1 MALPLNLI
9 RFGLEQVP
17 SFSSFLP
24 YLAYDDE
31 HELYLLA
38 KDTSLTR
45 MAWGFAFEC
54 VPHPGPGQ
62 QQAVLLKGI
71 YSQPWPAGS
80 TIQVSAFALPT
91 EAFAMLQEHVRLRE
105 PGIYR
110 NMGRMRVQTL
120 CDRLLS
126 GHNPTQAAPLRDLTI
141 VISVTAP
148 IAHASRL
155 SSASLKRTLL
165 SSIGIGQSQTIAE
178 LTAPIPSL
186 IRLKASVQQLL
197 AQSNMAPRSLPPPRL
212 LTLLFPILNPGH
224 SYRPCHTYEPDRELR
239 RQLIAADSCIE
250 PTEQGALIDGHHFR
264 SISPLRFPQEI
275 RIDQTP
281 GLCGDTFNSNQQIPA
296 PFVLTLNSVLYERA
310 DVARAFQRRHTIT
323 AQQAFGPIAR
333 LIPRLSMKLEQYDI
347 AARALEHGHIQVSA
361 YLHLLTW
368 GEDAEQAETAAAA
381 AEALWRTRG
390 FEPQRDGPV
399 TLNMLKESLPMGL
412 SSNPSYLQ
420 RDLAR
425 AKTILDSNAA
435 SLSPIGGDWKGTGR
449 PIVPLVSRRGQLCGL
464 DLFHNPYGNF
474 NCIIAGKSGGGKSF
488 FTNDLLC
495 GLLGTGAQVWIIDKG
510 KSYERLVQTLKGDY
524 LLFRTSEPICLNP
537 FTAIDSSQLD
547 EWLTRLKALV
557 AQMADPSRQLG
568 AYEDSVIGQAIQEA
582 YASYGRATTITAVA
596 GQLKAQPDPRCRDLA
611 QMLYP
616 YTASGEFGR
625 FFEGIATIDLM
636 RSPLL
641 LLELEELS
649 TKPALQSVIFL
660 NLVLAIQAAMED
672 GDRGIQKVI
681 AIDEAW
687 QFLRSP
693 QAATFV
699 VEIYRRFRKYNGA
712 AITITQEINDMLTL
726 EAGASILANSDMRI
740 LFPHKYEGLTDPR
753 IGLNEYELALMHS
766 LSMLSGKYSELYV
779 KHTTGAGVYRHIVD
793 PYSYWLYTTNADE
806 VARIRALQNQGLTIE
821 EAIAQLTH
829 QNQTSRPAKT
839 TAAVDMLLEAS
850 P

>member
-1 MALPLNLI
+1 MPLPLKLI
-9 RFGLEQVP
+9 RFALEQVP

-24 YLAYDDE
+24 YLAYDEE

-38 KDTSLTR
+38 KDTNLTQ

-62 QQAVLLKGI
+62 QQATLIKGI
-71 YSQPWPAGS
+71 YNQPWPAGT
-80 TIQVSAFALPT
+80 TIQINAFALPT
-91 EAFAMLQEHVRLRE
+91 ETFPMLQEYVRLRQ

-110 NMGRMRVQTL
+110 NMGRTRVQTL

-126 GHNPTQAAPLRDLTI
+126 GHNETQVAPLRDTTI
-141 VISVTAP
+141 VVSVTVPVAP
-148 IAHASRL
+148 TSRL
-155 SSASLKRTLL
+155 SSASLSRALL
-165 SSIGIGQSQTIAE
+165 SAIGIRHTQTVADI
-178 LTAPIPSL
+178 TTQMPSL
-186 IRLKASVQQLL
+186 MRFKTSVQQLL
-197 AQSNMAPRSLPPPRL
+197 SQGNMAPRPLPPPRL
-212 LTLLFPILNPGH
+212 LTLLSPILNPGH
-224 SYRPCHTYEPDRELR
+224 SFRPCAHYEPDREIR
-239 RQLIAADSCIE
+239 RQLIAADTRIT
-250 PTEQGALIDGHHFR
+250 PTEQGALIDGYHFR

-275 RIDQTP
+275 RIDQTF
-281 GLCGDTFNSNQQIPA
+281 GLSGDAFNNSQQIPT
-296 PFVLTLNSVLYERA
+296 PFLLTLNSVLYERA
-310 DVARAFQRRHTIT
+310 DVAQAFQRRHTIT
-323 AQQAFGPIAR
+323 AQQGQGPLAR
-333 LIPRLSMKLEQYDI
+333 MIPRLALKLEQYDI
-347 AARALEHGHIQVSA
+347 TAKALEQGHIQVSA
-361 YLHLLTW
+361 YPHLLTW
-368 GEDAEQAETAAAA
+368 GEDAEQTENAAAA
-381 AEALWRTRG
+381 VEALWRTHG

-399 TLNMLKESLPMGL
+399 TLNMLKESLPMAL
-412 SSNPSYLQ
+412 SGNPAYLQ

-425 AKTILDSNAA
+425 AKTILDSNTA

-449 PIVPLVSRRGQLCGL
+449 PIVPLVSRRGQLCAL

-495 GLLGTGAQVWIIDKG
+495 GLLGAGAQVWIIDKG

-524 LLFRTSEPICLNP
+524 LLFKASEPICLNP
-537 FTAIDSSQLD
+537 FSAIDPSQLE

-557 AQMADPSRQLG
+557 AQMADPTRQLG

-582 YASYGRATTITAVA
+582 HASNGRDTTISAVA
-596 GQLKAQPDPRCRDLA
+596 NQLRVHDDPRCRDLA

-616 YTASGEFGR
+616 YTAKGEFGR
-625 FFEGIATIDLM
+625 FFEGTATINLL

-660 NLVLAIQAAMED
+660 DLVLAVQAAMEG
-672 GDRGIQKVI
+672 GDRSQQRVI

-687 QFLRSP
+687 QFMRSP

-766 LSMLSGKYSELYV
+766 LNMASGKYSELYI
-779 KHTTGAGVYRHIVD
+779 KHATGGGVYRHIVD
-793 PYSYWLYTTNADE
+793 PYAYWLYTTNADE
-806 VARIRALQNQGLTIE
+806 VARIQALQNQGLTIE
-821 EAIAQLTH
+821 EAIAQLTSRN
-829 QNQTSRPAKT
+829 QNTKSSKS
-839 TAAVDMLLEAS
+839 TAAVNAILGPS
-850 P
+850 Q